1 MKLEGKNVAFLWACN
16 SPYPG
21 RIIPLFEKLSAQ
33 LKAGGVKS
41 VSWIFPTQSA
51 HREWIDDIKK
61 DDRVFYI
68 YVVFF

>member
-33 LKAGGVKS
+33 LKLKRGGGKIGKLDFPCP
-41 VSWIFPTQSA
+41 VSPQ
-51 HREWIDDIKK
+51 RLD
-61 DDRVFYI
+61 
-68 YVVFF
+68 

>member
-33 LKAGGVKS
+33 LKAGGGKIGELDFPYP
-41 VSWIFPTQSA
+41 VSPQ
-51 HREWIDDIKK
+51 RLD
-61 DDRVFYI
+61 
-68 YVVFF
+68 